1 VKLDAARLHALVEGL
16 RVGIVIVD
24 TQERVELVNLEAS
37 RILGIPSESAR
48 RRELSSLVGFGH
60 PAAVLVAQVRKSGG
74 CFAQNGCSL
83 PTRTDRGTLLVDLSA
98 APLGVGVGEE
108 GAVLTLVDRT
118 MGQELE
124 ALVAQRA
131 SDALFQHLASG
142 IAHEIRNPLSG
153 ISGAAELL
161 SHKLTEPALKRYPEL
176 IRSETD
182 RIRRLL
188 DDLAQLTTGRDIVRA
203 SVNLHQILDGILA
216 MQTSTRLFR
225 GVSVVREYDPSI
237 PEMMLDADRI
247 TQIFLN
253 LVRNAAQAASAASHG
268 ASNARHAAPC
278 AVEGREALPARVT
291 VRTRIEALFHLS
303 DADGTRQRMVR
314 IDVED
319 TGSGIPASDIPHI
332 FTPFFTTKV
341 DGTGL
346 GLSVA
351 QHWVVRHGGRIC
363 VERAHAGGTC
373 MRVLLPLGR
382 RS

>member
-1 VKLDAARLHALVEGL
+1 MTLRESRLRALLEGL

-24 TQERVELVNLEAS
+24 CKAQVELVNLEAS
-37 RILGIPSESAR
+37 RILGISGEAAFG
-48 RRELSSLVGFGH
+48 RELRDVLGPDH
-60 PAAVLVAQVRKSGG
+60 PGSRLITQVCASGG
-74 CFAQNGCSL
+74 EFSQNGCAL
-83 PTRTDRGTLLVDLSA
+83 PSRTDRGTLLVDIGA
-98 APLGVGVGEE
+98 APVGGGEGEE
-108 GAVLTLVDRT
+108 GAVLTLLDRT
-118 MGQELE
+118 IGRELE

-161 SHKLTEPALKRYPEL
+161 SHKLTEPGLARYPEL

-188 DDLAQLTTGRDIVRA
+188 DDLAQLTTGRDLVRA
-203 SVNLHQILDGILA
+203 PVNVHQLLDGILA
-216 MQTSTRLFR
+216 MQTSTPLFR

-253 LVRNAAQAASAASHG
+253 LVRNAAQAATGRGRDAARDP
-268 ASNARHAAPC
+268 A
-278 AVEGREALPARVT
+278 REALPARVT

-303 DADGTRQRMVR
+303 DTGGARQRMVR
-314 IDVED
+314 IEVED
-319 TGSGIPASDIPHI
+319 TGPGIPAGDIPHI
-332 FTPFFTTKV
+332 FTPFFTTKS

-351 QHWVVRHGGRIC
+351 QHWVVRHGGRIS
-363 VERAHAGGTC
+363 VERAHTGGAC